1 MPKAEIC
8 HGVAPITEKVFE
20 CFGRTDGKTDLNQP
34 RDVALHR
41 SVLALWVIA
50 KSIQRPYQYL

>member
-1 MPKAEIC
+1 MPKAEIR

-41 SVLALWVIA
+41 SVLAL
-50 KSIQRPYQYL
+50 

>member
-1 MPKAEIC
+1 MPKAEIR

-20 CFGRTDGKTDLNQP
+20 CFGRTDGKSDLNQP
-34 RDVALHR
+34 RDVPLHR